1 MNSKDEKPER
11 INFVTVYKTG
21 DPAFISFAKSLLES
35 EGIIYYFKGEGLQN
49 LEGAGS
55 IGTGFNQLFGPVEI
69 QVDEKDAQKA
79 KEILEKSEQSKFDMP
94 EDIYADEKDEK
105 SESKDNNRASF
116 KGIFTGIIIGIVL
129 TVAFNYIYKEIAKYR
144 RSNLSW
150 VSEDDINK
158 DGKPD
163 LFYYYEKG
171 ALEKSEE
178 DRNFDGKIDKKY
190 FLKQGITDHTESDDN
205 YDGVFERKSY
215 AKNGVLSS
223 EEIDMN
229 NDNKPDGFLNYI
241 DGVIY
246 DEKIYHELTHK
257 LWDKILY
264 RNGII
269 NEESIDLDGDGD
281 FDTLI
286 KYNEYGRLIKINHL
300 TK

>member
-94 EDIYADEKDEK
+94 EYTYSDEKDAEN
-105 SESKDNNRASF
+105 ESKGNNKASF
-116 KGIFTGIIIGIVL
+116 KGIFAGIIIGIIIAIVIH
-129 TVAFNYIYKEIAKYR
+129 YIYNVEKYR
-144 RSNLSW
+144 QSNLSW
-150 VSEDDINK
+150 VDKLDTNK
-158 DGKPD
+158 DGSPD
-163 LFYYYEKG
+163 LFYNYQNGVLVKIESDK
-171 ALEKSEE
+171 
-178 DRNFDGKIDKKY
+178 NFDGKIDQRCLFKNDMQEY
-190 FLKQGITDHTESDDN
+190 CESDEN
-205 YDGVFERKSY
+205 YDRVFERKSY
-215 AKNGVLSS
+215 FKSGVLSR
-223 EEIDMN
+223 EEIDVN
-229 NDNKPDGFLNYI
+229 NDKKPDNYLSYI

-246 DEKIYHELTHK
+246 DEKIYHELNHK

-269 NEESIDLDGDGD
+269 NEESIDLDGDGK

-286 KYNEYGRLIKINHL
+286 KYNEYGRLIEINHI